1 MSNTNKSKILRYV
14 LEGLLL
20 ASFVSAKNVVP
31 LTTIVDPETGKV
43 KRQLVE
49 AINPHLDDEAG
60 HLVRREAKRLPL
72 DLDAILNDENVGK
85 REYKDIQHPFED
97 MNSVLESEEAND
109 KDSKQMMPLCLDS
122 RIPSINEISIFSSY
136 LRSDLDVS
144 ARLENPQESTII
156 FAPSNDAIESLK
168 LKPWQFPIDID
179 ALEASTNDQEA
190 IDNAVN
196 ENIMH
201 FVKSHIVSSA
211 DLSGV
216 VRHKCKGKKTVTF
229 KSLAYEGDDDSGDIL
244 LKKKKSNFYV
254 ASAKDK
260 EFHLVERVDQAENGV
275 VLVIDTPLISD

>member
-1 MSNTNKSKILRYV
+1 M

-49 AINPHLDDEAG
+49 AINPHLDDEAD

-229 KSLAYEGDDDSGDIL
+229 RSLAYEGDDDSGDIL

-275 VLVIDTPLISD
+275 VLVIDTPLIFD